1 MALTITRLDFKI
13 AQAKPSEVELQ
24 PGDVRDIPISID
36 RSGGY
41 RGPIEIGIEASAI
54 VEASPVVVVTQDEN
68 SATVRLQVKR
78 GVSSGDSVAT
88 VRATAKE
95 LQVGA
100 TASIS
105 VRIFKPLVLAATV
118 ATNARNVTAV
128 AMHGKYDGVLK
139 LLSGSADGAV
149 HAWYR
154 PDPKRHP
161 SEFKWAWTQTEHSR
175 TVTSLAYSFDG
186 RQALS
191 GSLDGTAGLWET
203 HTRNQL
209 IRKLNDKG
217 EWHKSGVWS
226 VFFQPRGPLPA
237 QYGEAAGGT
246 LDSPAPVSISDDVG
260 VLWGGLEGSEGI
272 GPKLLAIG
280 GKKKLAKFTPI
291 APETTLKNAE
301 TRIGQPA
308 AEGYELA
315 GLTGDV
321 LSMYHSGRLE
331 VQFANSGGPLKSM
344 SLGAD
349 GKRACALGH
358 DGQVRVWNVAT
369 KKLLPG
375 FPWKPEGGDVSAA
388 AISPDGSQLLIGSA
402 DGALRLWKLP

>member
-1 MALTITRLDFKI
+1 
-13 AQAKPSEVELQ
+13 
-24 PGDVRDIPISID
+24 
-36 RSGGY
+36 
-41 RGPIEIGIEASAI
+41 
-54 VEASPVVVVTQDEN
+54 
-68 SATVRLQVKR
+68 
-78 GVSSGDSVAT
+78 
-88 VRATAKE
+88 
-95 LQVGA
+95 
-100 TASIS
+100 
-105 VRIFKPLVLAATV
+105 
-118 ATNARNVTAV
+118 
-128 AMHGKYDGVLK
+128 
-139 LLSGSADGAV
+139 
-149 HAWYR
+149 
-154 PDPKRHP
+154 
-161 SEFKWAWTQTEHSR
+161 
-175 TVTSLAYSFDG
+175 
-186 RQALS
+186 
-191 GSLDGTAGLWET
+191 
-203 HTRNQL
+203 
-209 IRKLNDKG
+209 
-217 EWHKSGVWS
+217 
-226 VFFQPRGPLPA
+226 LPA

-272 GPKLLAIG
+272 GPKLLTIG

-308 AEGYELA
+308 AEAYELA

-321 LSMYHSGRLE
+321 MSMYHSGRLE

-388 AISPDGSQLLIGSA
+388 TISPDGSQLLIGSA